1 MSMSLKFIFEIF
13 KQSRIAS
20 TGKSLVC
27 LILLYLS
34 CSQDAFTLLFTNIV
48 ASCRD
53 LSLNQELSFFWKL

>member
-48 ASCRD
+48 ARVVVT
-53 LSLNQELSFFWKL
+53 